1 MNLKIMGAIIKKDAL
16 SLYPLVLLT
25 TLLFAGDV
33 ILIRLDLLPLWESF
47 RVPVLMLA
55 AAMMIFGV
63 FQLDAPVS
71 LVDDWLCRPVPKREL
86 LAAKLVLVF
95 AVIYLSRIVATV
107 AADLIL
113 HRSLAESALDAVLLQ
128 DRMLWLVLPILL
140 LTAIVTHTF
149 IQGFGVLIAIFVC
162 MFVIPTPVVHAPDPL
177 RAAIGDELST
187 SGMDWLATTPAK
199 VAGIVLVALGYW
211 LAYWRRR
218 ILQARLA
225 LAVTVLLTVFFVVF
239 PMWLLPW
246 RPVFAMQS
254 SLASSDVSVNTDG
267 IYLRNTRTCFP
278 ATRFGNVATDAAF
291 SSARQANGLQLWSY
305 EDLRDPGTDSAA
317 FLSNVEPRGL
327 PLDWRVKLN
336 YVQADYYVG
345 GTTPL
350 YSLRPALYNTDTPG
364 GSSLPHAWV
373 LPATAVQRLK
383 GADVSLRIH
392 YFLTLLKPEPFSL
405 PVDGKRHELPGLGY
419 CSAVR
424 ENNSIDVECFSATNK
439 PAQLSAELD
448 EIPATRVYGGLDL
461 APTWVQWP
469 FGKHVRLKI
478 GSPRLANRGI
488 TVTSW
493 KAAGYLD
500 KSLALPGILGAGVDT
515 CPLPTNEVDSFHKSV
530 WRDAAPHEPYSISVE
545 EGVQVEVLDFGGK
558 GSPDNSAILLLPGLG
573 ATAHSF
579 DEFAPL
585 LAQKHRVIAM
595 TRRGTGYSS
604 KPDFGFDTPR
614 LGQDVLEVMDALKL
628 EKVVLVGHSIAG
640 DELTWLGANHPER
653 FDALVYLDAAYD
665 RSGDRAND
673 SSRHRE
679 LNRSLPP
686 EPPIPPEALQNY
698 DAMSAFLVRRGHVR
712 VPEGEL
718 IAFFRVN
725 NPHLAGAPN
734 IDGRTQQAISAAIQ
748 PPNYGG
754 VEIPA
759 LAIYAF
765 ADPAKPLPP
774 WYDPNDQQLLA
785 TLAEIAR
792 IRDAT
797 QRESIDLFRRNA
809 AKGQVLEL
817 RNATHQIVQS
827 NPREVLAAIEKFVTD
842 LPKRTNLK

>member
-1 MNLKIMGAIIKKDAL
+1 MNFKIIGAILKKDVL

-33 ILIRLDLLPLWESF
+33 ILIRLELLPLWESF

-71 LVDDWLCRPVPKREL
+71 LVDDWLCRPVPKGEL

-107 AADLIL
+107 VADLIL
-113 HRSLAESALDAVLLQ
+113 HRSLAESVLDALLLQ
-128 DRMLWLVLPILL
+128 DRVLWLVLPILL

-199 VAGIVLVALGYW
+199 VAGIVLVAVGYW

-225 LAVTVLLTVFFVVF
+225 LALTVLLTVFFVVF
-239 PMWLLPW
+239 PMWVLPW
-246 RPVFAMQS
+246 RPVFAMQT
-254 SLASSDVSVNTDG
+254 SLASPDVSVNTDG

-278 ATRFGNVATDAAF
+278 ATRFGNVGTDAAF
-291 SSARQANGLQLWSY
+291 TTARQSNGLQQWSY
-305 EDLRDPGTDSAA
+305 EDLRDPGADAA
-317 FLSNVEPRGL
+317 TFLTNVEPRGV

-336 YVQADYYVG
+336 YVQADYHAG

-350 YSLRPALYNTDTPG
+350 YSLRPASYNTDTS
-364 GSSLPHAWV
+364 GSSSLSHAWA
-373 LPATAVQRLK
+373 LPDSAVQRLK
-383 GADVSLRIH
+383 GEDVSLRLH
-392 YFLTLLKPEPFSL
+392 YSLTLLKPEHFSF
-405 PVDGKRHELPGLGY
+405 PVDGKRHQLPGLGY

-424 ENNSIDVECFSATNK
+424 ENNSIEVECFSATNK
-439 PAQLSAELD
+439 PAQLSAELT

-478 GSPRLANRGI
+478 GSPRLANHGI

-500 KSLALPGILGAGVDT
+500 KSLELHGILGAGVDT
-515 CPLPTNEVDSFHKSV
+515 CPLPTKDDSFHKSL

-545 EGVQVEVLDFGGK
+545 EGVQVEALDFGGK
-558 GSPDNSAILLLPGLG
+558 GSPGDSAILLLPGLG

-585 LAQKHRVIAM
+585 LAKKHRVVAM

-628 EKVVLVGHSIAG
+628 QKVVLIGHSIAG

-665 RSGDRAND
+665 RSGDRATK
-673 SSRHRE
+673 SSRYRE

-698 DAMSAFLVRRGHVR
+698 ETMSAFLAGRGHGR

-725 NPHLAGAPN
+725 NPYLAGAPN

-748 PPNYGG
+748 RPDYGA
-754 VEIPA
+754 VKIPS
-759 LAIYAF
+759 LAIYAV
-765 ADPAKPLPP
+765 ADSGRPLPP
-774 WYDPNDQQLLA
+774 WYDPNDEQLLA
-785 TLAEIAR
+785 NLAEIAR
-792 IRDAT
+792 IRDAK
-797 QRESIDLFRRNA
+797 QRESIELFKRNA
-809 AKGQVLEL
+809 ANGQVLEM
-817 RNATHQIVQS
+817 RNASHYIIQS
-827 NPREVLAAIEKFVTD
+827 NQREVLEAIEKFVGG
-842 LPKRTNLK
+842 LGS